1 LTGPSTT
8 GQTEEQKNIYNEILV
23 ELSNDV
29 DGRVKKTFEEILA
42 WEREHPPKGEYDG
55 WEWWTV
61 HADPRTLNRWVTRR
75 ILKVVLKTNKVCYY
89 RAYDLTALEK
99 ALADYEGA
107 FTQEKVIAEEQIPP
121 DLFRIIIGHD
131 DKKEIIMRS
140 ISAEKPVHCLLWGS
154 VASAKTLMLE
164 ELARLPRS
172 RFILGSSLTRA
183 GLFDV
188 LFNERPRYLIIDE
201 LEKIDDIEN
210 LSALL
215 SLMHKGYV
223 TETKYK
229 RHRTVRL
236 KTWVFASANDI
247 SRLPKELLS
256 RFALLRFRDY
266 NDDEFREVTV
276 NVLKEQEDIPE
287 NLGVYI
293 AEKVLR
299 ELSTRDVRDAVR
311 CARLLKTKTK
321 EEVDNIIMI
330 LKKQK

>member
-1 LTGPSTT
+1 MSQTTSEEVYDSALTLLSHDSDGSM
-8 GQTEEQKNIYNEILV
+8 KKIL
-23 ELSNDV
+23 E
-29 DGRVKKTFEEILA
+29 TILE
-42 WEREHPPKGEYDG
+42 WENAHPPKNEYDG
-55 WEWWTV
+55 FSWFECY
-61 HADPRTLNRWVTRR
+61 ADPRTLNSLVTRR
-75 ILKVVLKTNKVCYY
+75 ILKVVFKSNKSVAY
-89 RAYDLTALEK
+89 RAIDLKAIEK
-99 ALADYEGA
+99 ALADYEGS
-107 FTQEKVIAEEQIPP
+107 FTQETLAEEIPP
-121 DLFRIIIGHD
+121 DLFKMIVGHE
-131 DKKEIIMRS
+131 DKKNIIMRS

-154 VASAKTLMLE
+154 VASAKTLTLE
-164 ELARLPRS
+164 DLARLPRS

-201 LEKIDDIEN
+201 LEKIGDIEN

-236 KTWVFASANDI
+236 KTWVFGSANDI

-266 NDDEFREVTV
+266 TDDEFREVTV
-276 NVLKEQEDIPE
+276 NVLREQEDIPE
-287 NLGVYI
+287 NLAVYI

-299 ELSTRDVRDAVR
+299 ELNSRDVRDAVR
-311 CARLLKTKTK
+311 CSRLLKTKTK
-321 EEVDNIIMI
+321 EEVDAIISI
-330 LKKQK
+330 LKRQR